1 MLRIPGDEFRVR
13 FHEQLTVLSGIGM
26 LERQALADSVIG
38 ALTGATES
46 TVMTLTDNTGRPVQL
61 VSSAGRVS
69 ATYLDDGNPAP
80 VVVGWLAPDAESLR
94 DLMLVQAG
102 DLGLVTGRP
111 RSDEPAELIEAR
123 ATLAELTT
131 ELQTAVANRN
141 ALEMARAEL
150 AEVEEQMRQAEDST
164 AQREYARVLGDLER
178 VRAEASALQSGRTGR
193 DGDRH
198 LLSSADEARALAD
211 RWSEAVRYLAAV
223 VARWGDAE
231 RFEPGALEQY
241 AAIPDDEP
249 ERLGPL
255 LDAWHEAR
263 VDRDQVDGR
272 LRGLAA
278 SRLPDPSDPRVVD
291 LATTDQRALWAA
303 RERVLAATLRLEAE
317 QVALG
322 GVSPRGAA
330 AVVVDAIEASHSI
343 VEAAEAVLR
352 RRWVPTIA
360 GSSIA
365 ATASLAAT
373 GLMASMALPFLAV
386 AVVIAGVGLGV
397 PYRRLVNAR
406 RHEQGALEKASAPTY
421 LSFHLRRVDA
431 AIDPAV
437 RERLEL
443 AALEHRMAVTAWDEV
458 ANGIGLET
466 AAAIEAEVLAYAAAL
481 GALGGAADE
490 IENLRAELSG
500 RAEPALAA
508 ARRAVVDLCAPYG
521 LDAATIDVDDGALVD
536 RLLPQQV
543 ALGRL
548 ARVQLEL
555 EEAEAASTELATR
568 LDELLVQLGFGESDG
583 TLDERVGAMDFAV
596 GRATERE
603 AARALARP
611 RDQIEDDLIRLQ
623 AEARR
628 LKRPEWA
635 SVTPK
640 DADGPDVA
648 ELRERHEELLD
659 HLSSLPRDTTD
670 LELLADRHSSMGRRV
685 AALESRSAGGQ
696 HETVAQRMEDIHE
709 NLLAH
714 LTRATHAGPADE
726 SVPVLLDEPFLAVP
740 AERKWELLDMLCRL
754 GEKTQLV
761 YLTDDPF
768 VASWARRRAAAG
780 QITLLEPIAEPA

>member
-1 MLRIPGDEFRVR
+1 
-13 FHEQLTVLSGIGM
+13 VL
-26 LERQALADSVIG
+26 A
-38 ALTGATES
+38 
-46 TVMTLTDNTGRPVQL
+46 
-61 VSSAGRVS
+61 
-69 ATYLDDGNPAP
+69 
-80 VVVGWLAPDAESLR
+80 
-94 DLMLVQAG
+94 
-102 DLGLVTGRP
+102 
-111 RSDEPAELIEAR
+111 
-123 ATLAELTT
+123 
-131 ELQTAVANRN
+131 
-141 ALEMARAEL
+141 
-150 AEVEEQMRQAEDST
+150 
-164 AQREYARVLGDLER
+164 DLER
-178 VRAEASALQSGRTGR
+178 VRSEASALQSGRTGR

-198 LLSSADEARALAD
+198 LLSSAAEARALAEQ
-211 RWSEAVRYLAAV
+211 WTEAARHLAEV
-223 VARWGDAE
+223 VERWGNAE
-231 RFEPGALEQY
+231 RFEPGALGQY
-241 AAIPDDEP
+241 AAIPEDEP
-249 ERLGPL
+249 EHIGPL
-255 LDAWHEAR
+255 LDAWHQAR
-263 VDRDQVDGR
+263 VERDELDGR
-272 LRGLAA
+272 LRELAA

-303 RERVLAATLRLEAE
+303 RERVLAATMRLESE

-330 AVVVDAIEASHSI
+330 AVVVDAIEAAHSV
-343 VEAAEAVLR
+343 VEDDEAVLR

-365 ATASLAAT
+365 AVL
-373 GLMASMALPFLAV
+373 SMAAAGIMPSTALLFLAV
-386 AVVIAGVGLGV
+386 AVVIAGIGLGL
-397 PYRRLVNAR
+397 PYRKLKAAR
-406 RHEQGALEKASAPTY
+406 RHEQDALAKASAPTY

-466 AAAIEAEVLAYAAAL
+466 AAAIESEVLAYAAAL

-490 IENLRAELSG
+490 IESLRAELSG

-508 ARRAVVDLCAPYG
+508 ARQAVVEKCAPYG

-548 ARVQLEL
+548 ARVQVEL
-555 EEAEAASTELATR
+555 DQAEAESTALATR
-568 LDELLVQLGFGESDG
+568 LDDVLVQLGIGESDG

-596 GRATERE
+596 RRATERE

-611 RDQIEDDLIRLQ
+611 REQIEDDLIRLQ

-628 LKRPEWA
+628 LRRPEWA

-640 DADGPDVA
+640 DADGPDLA
-648 ELRERHEELLD
+648 ELRERHQELVE
-659 HLSSLPRDTTD
+659 SLASIPRENVDM
-670 LELLADRHSSMGRRV
+670 ELLADRHSSMERRV
-685 AALESRSAGGQ
+685 AALESRAAGGQ
-696 HETVAQRMEDIHE
+696 HETVAQRLEDIRE

-714 LTRATHAGPADE
+714 LAMATHAGPGED
-726 SVPVLLDEPFLAVP
+726 SVPVLLDEPFLSVP
-740 AERKWELLDMLCRL
+740 AERKWELLDMLWRL

-768 VASWARRRAAAG
+768 VSSWARRRATAG
-780 QITLLEPIAEPA
+780 EITLLEPIAEPA